1 MFDSIFNTPLKMV
14 VYFRCVFR
22 QESETVL
29 PKSNFNEKT
38 SALILR
44 EKIVHLVLLACKR
57 NFISYYLH
65 FCSLCAVNFL
75 FMHDS
80 KFAPLFLFL
89 LTRIWSPVFDL

>member
-14 VYFRCVFR
+14 VYFRCVFC

-44 EKIVHLVLLACKR
+44 D
-57 NFISYYLH
+57 Y
-65 FCSLCAVNFL
+65 
-75 FMHDS
+75 S
-80 KFAPLFLFL
+80 KQ
-89 LTRIWSPVFDL
+89 